1 VRTDRKEHIVKRR
14 TAIMSALVATALAL
28 GVMPALAQNAAE
40 APQRARQGRSFPPAW
55 IDETVAELRE
65 RIAEGTAA
73 LEERITDADRPTD
86 EQKAEALAS
95 LAGTT
100 AALEAAEEKAE
111 LVGIVASRRQLARL
125 DFRATRRGETADLE
139 THITRDVEGTTRRL
153 DHLTRILGWAEA
165 AGEDVSGITGL
176 LDEAGRQLDV
186 AAGGG
191 TAEQRHDAVH
201 IARAWMTEAG
211 VTLMGS

>member
-1 VRTDRKEHIVKRR
+1 MKRR

-40 APQRARQGRSFPPAW
+40 APERRERSFPPAW
-55 IDETVAELRE
+55 TGQTVAELQE

-73 LEERITDADRPTD
+73 LEERITDADRLTD
-86 EQKAEALAS
+86 EQRAEALAS
-95 LAGTT
+95 LADTT

-125 DFRATRRGETADLE
+125 DFRATRRGVDVE
-139 THITRDVEGTTRRL
+139 THIARDVEGTTRRL
-153 DHLTRILGWAEA
+153 DHMTRILGWAEA

-191 TAEQRHDAVH
+191 TTEQRHDAVH

-211 VTLMGS
+211 VALMGS